1 MTISNRTTSD
11 LQVAGGVEQKVA
23 GLEVA
28 MQYVGRV
35 YVLESAQDLVEEVAD
50 VVVAQLLC
58 LQ

>member
-23 GLEVA
+23 GFEVA

-50 VVVAQLLC
+50 VVVAQFLR